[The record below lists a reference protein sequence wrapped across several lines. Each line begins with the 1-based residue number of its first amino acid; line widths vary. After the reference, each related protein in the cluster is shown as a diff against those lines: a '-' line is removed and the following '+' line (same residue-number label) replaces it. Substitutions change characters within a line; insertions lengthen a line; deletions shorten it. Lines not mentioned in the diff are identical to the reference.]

1 MKKLLVLLFSLFFL
15 SSPSVFADDISD
27 FSIEGISIGDSL
39 LDYMSEDE
47 ILEEIEKTK
56 NLYLYLKEPH
66 KYAEIYSL
74 KPLSPIYENYSFLVK
89 NTVRSKYI
97 TNENENENE
106 KFIILSVRGINSYIE
121 DFDGCINK
129 RNEIVLEL
137 SSMFPHAEKFEYT
150 YSHSADPSG
159 NSIRDDVYFEFNSG
173 GAIDVICSD
182 WEETFRGKMN
192 YSEGLSVAIRS
203 NEIMTWLEQ

>member
-1 MKKLLVLLFSLFFL
+1 MYK
-15 SSPSVFADDISD
+15 
-27 FSIEGISIGDSL
+27 
-39 LDYMSEDE
+39 
-47 ILEEIEKTK
+47 
-56 NLYLYLKEPH
+56 KEPH
-66 KYAEIYSL
+66 KYAEIYLS
-74 KPLSPIYENYSFLVK
+74 KPLSSKYEIYSFLVK
-89 NTVRSKYI
+89 NTARSKYI
-97 TNENENENE
+97 TNENE

-150 YSHSADPSG
+150 YSHSGDPSG

-173 GAIDVICSD
+173 GAIDVVCSD
-182 WEETFRGKMN
+182 WEENFRRKMN
-192 YSEGLSVAIRS
+192 FSEGLSVAIRS